1 MSSERKYTGM
11 AKLFAIEEKQQKEK
25 AAAKAAENISPP
37 ANFSPAEVIF
47 TGLKILQPLKLY
59 PSSP

>member
-25 AAAKAAENISPP
+25 AAEKAAANISPP
-37 ANFSPAEVIF
+37 AIASPPKQ
-47 TGLKILQPLKLY
+47 LRSL
-59 PSSP
+59 